1 MYTIDQEYK
10 VSQIINKSTFI
21 CYLFPV
27 STPEE
32 AMEKINQIRKTH
44 YDATHNCYAMIT
56 GLDIISA
63 RSSDDGEPAK
73 TAGIPIYE
81 VLNKNNLTN
90 ILAVVTRYFGGIKLG
105 AGGLI
110 RAYSGSVSLAL
121 KEAKLIKIEKRIKIQ
136 FSFNYS
142 YVNEINKLFNKEIE
156 VSKDFASLVT
166 YTYEVLEEDLEK
178 FKKEVTSIT
187 NGQSTVTVI
196 D

>member
-142 YVNEINKLFNKEIE
+142 FVNEINKLFNKEIE

>member
-1 MYTIDQEYK
+1 MYTIDKEYK